1 MVRRRLQAPG
11 AGTMLRTAAW
21 LVAGLGMLAGG
32 GPALAAP
39 ADAAQGQALYETRCG
54 GCHDRSVHAR
64 RVRSAKSFA
73 QVRAWVESWNRH
85 TGSLW
90 RDDEID
96 AVTRYLNDRYYGF
109 PCPAE
114 VCGTD
119 RG

>member
-11 AGTMLRTAAW
+11 AGAMLCTAAW

-64 RVRSAKSFA
+64 RVRSARSFA
-73 QVRAWVESWNRH
+73 EVRAWVVNWNRQ
-85 TGSLW
+85 TGALW

-96 AVTRYLNDRYYGF
+96 AVTRYLNERYYRF